1 MVGNFSISIVPM
13 PVYSEQ
19 SYTKTKQ
26 NITRVNWKELEE
38 YLNLYKDPSTLVLIE
53 RPMVN
58 FTRFK
63 ASGSALRCLE
73 AVLITVERLEFP
85 RMYCDS
91 KDWQK
96 DMLPRGCKKE
106 ELKTA
111 SLDIGKRLFP
121 SIDWKGFKDADSL
134 LMAEWARR
142 KGL

>member
-1 MVGNFSISIVPM
+1 
-13 PVYSEQ
+13 
-19 SYTKTKQ
+19 
-26 NITRVNWKELEE
+26 
-38 YLNLYKDPSTLVLIE
+38 
-53 RPMVN
+53 
-58 FTRFK
+58 
-63 ASGSALRCLE
+63 
-73 AVLITVERLEFP
+73 
-85 RMYCDS
+85 MYCDS